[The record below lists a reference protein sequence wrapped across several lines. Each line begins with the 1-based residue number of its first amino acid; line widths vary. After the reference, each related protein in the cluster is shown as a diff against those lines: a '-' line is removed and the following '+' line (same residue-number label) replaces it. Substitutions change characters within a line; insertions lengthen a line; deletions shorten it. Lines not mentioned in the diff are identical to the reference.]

1 MIVEWGLITL
11 YGYGYA
17 LGFRTII
24 FGIVILFVV
33 AIALFLEDDKSD
45 STNYDDCDTRN
56 HADRHG
62 VFRIDCNS
70 RSLSSFRGCGF
81 FRTNTV
87 R

>member
-45 STNYDDCDTRN
+45 STNYDDCD
-56 HADRHG
+56 
-62 VFRIDCNS
+62 S
-70 RSLSSFRGCGF
+70 
-81 FRTNTV
+81 
-87 R
+87 